1 MPWLAACKWLASSSG
16 WETHSA
22 VTPVIC
28 GMICGWSSD
37 FWQDFS
43 YSLTIFDIWFT
54 YILTIWLWLAMIE
67 LSTVENIHG
76 HTLLI
81 SEIFNFTLM
90 TAPRPSKPPRLPVF
104 VKLPSDLPSGLLHSE
119 YCQVQSVQMKEHHG
133 MVCTSQ
139 WIWHHCDNCDMTC
152 SAKSLQWPVF
162 FQVNGAWPTWCPL
175 QRLGFMGCLHQ
186 TQRGQ
191 STENQGIGFLIQFTC
206 IVLKSYF
213 IGLLSLHG
221 CIIWCQLNQRFPE
234 FVNVVRP
241 SDLEAR
247 QSEPLRHCRRRRFW
261 LEGCSHPICLV
272 AQLCL
277 GHLGKGKANA
287 IWEALAALKTSLPLN
302 KKQLCSSHTGNRRWL
317 YCPIW
322 IRTKILSDSMIG
334 FLMAP

>member
-43 YSLTIFDIWFT
+43 YILTIFDILFT

-76 HTLLI
+76 HTRLI

-104 VKLPSDLPSGLLHSE
+104 IVKLRSDLPSGLLQKDWQVDTDMIWYLHSE

-139 WIWHHCDNCDMTC
+139 WICIIVTIVTWLS
-152 SAKSLQWPVF
+152 SAKSLQWPIF
-162 FQVNGAWPTWCPL
+162 SRWTALDRRGAHFKGLVSWDVCIKHRGDNL
-175 QRLGFMGCLHQ
+175 QRI
-186 TQRGQ
+186 RGY
-191 STENQGIGFLIQFTC
+191 IGLLIQFTC

-221 CIIWCQLNQRFPE
+221 CIIWCQLNQCFPE
-234 FVNVVRP
+234 FVNVGRP

-272 AQLCL
+272 A
-277 GHLGKGKANA
+277 
-287 IWEALAALKTSLPLN
+287 
-302 KKQLCSSHTGNRRWL
+302 
-317 YCPIW
+317 
-322 IRTKILSDSMIG
+322 
-334 FLMAP
+334 

>member
-1 MPWLAACKWLASSSG
+1 
-16 WETHSA
+16 
-22 VTPVIC
+22 
-28 GMICGWSSD
+28 
-37 FWQDFS
+37 
-43 YSLTIFDIWFT
+43 
-54 YILTIWLWLAMIE
+54 
-67 LSTVENIHG
+67 
-76 HTLLI
+76 
-81 SEIFNFTLM
+81 M

-104 VKLPSDLPSGLLHSE
+104 VVSHLIYLPVCCKRIDKLRHSE
-119 YCQVQSVQMKEHHG
+119 YCQVESVQMKEHHG

-139 WIWHHCDNCDMTC
+139 WICIIVTIVTWHAAL
-152 SAKSLQWPVF
+152 SRFSGLF
-162 FQVNGAWPTWCPL
+162 FPGERRLTDVVPTSKAGNLVSWDVCIKHRGHNL
-175 QRLGFMGCLHQ
+175 QRI
-186 TQRGQ
+186 RGY
-191 STENQGIGFLIQFTC
+191 IGLLIQFPC

-221 CIIWCQLNQRFPE
+221 CNTWCQLNQCFPE
-234 FVNVVRP
+234 FINVVRP

-317 YCPIW
+317 YCPNW
-322 IRTKILSDSMIG
+322 IRTKILSDSTCIHASWKRGLEAM
-334 FLMAP
+334 LMYVC

>member
-43 YSLTIFDIWFT
+43 YILTIFDILFT

-76 HTLLI
+76 HTRLI

-104 VKLPSDLPSGLLHSE
+104 IVKLRSDLPSGLLQKDWQVDTDRIWYLHSE

-139 WIWHHCDNCDMTC
+139 WICIIVTIVTWLS
-152 SAKSLQWPVF
+152 SAKSLQWPIF

-191 STENQGIGFLIQFTC
+191 STENQGIYRVVDTVYLYSSKVIFYWIIILAW
-206 IVLKSYF
+206 
-213 IGLLSLHG
+213 LHYMMP
-221 CIIWCQLNQRFPE
+221 IESMFP
-234 FVNVVRP
+234 R
-241 SDLEAR
+241 
-247 QSEPLRHCRRRRFW
+247 
-261 LEGCSHPICLV
+261 I
-272 AQLCL
+272 
-277 GHLGKGKANA
+277 
-287 IWEALAALKTSLPLN
+287 
-302 KKQLCSSHTGNRRWL
+302 
-317 YCPIW
+317 Y
-322 IRTKILSDSMIG
+322 
-334 FLMAP
+334 